1 MEDYI
6 EMGRLV
12 AEWAI
17 DPASR
22 PADLAA
28 LKEQLAGIAALP
40 ERVRTV
46 EFVQGTLE
54 HLVIRLPAK
63 EHVED
68 TLEHMSD
75 PMGSPR
81 YQLPQFYAD
90 HCRPGFGP
98 VMTPL
103 DTLLRAGR
111 RSDHCP
117 VPLRFRRHWAPP
129 QADASGLLPP

>member
-1 MEDYI
+1 MLDMQAVRTPPIPRIEVEDYI

-12 AEWAI
+12 AEWAV

-63 EHVED
+63 ALVED
-68 TLEHMSD
+68 TLEQMSD
-75 PMGSPR
+75 PLGSPC

-103 DTLLRAGR
+103 DTLFARVGDQTIAQCR
-111 RSDHCP
+111 
-117 VPLRFRRHWAPP
+117 
-129 QADASGLLPP
+129 